1 MGGGL
6 DTSMVTM
13 DDIIEYFSTIFK
25 KILQIFGI
33 EISDETS
40 SNIGSMFD
48 ELKDYQPGT

>member
-1 MGGGL
+1 MGNL

-25 KILQIFGI
+25 KLLALLGF

-40 SNIGSMFD
+40 DNIGSMLD
-48 ELKDYQPGT
+48 EILGYEPEV